1 MLTYGNLVKHIN
13 KLLTMP
19 LSYLMNEARG
29 TSNRQIAKTGD
40 STVSITEAEIMAALK
55 KVALPNG
62 TDLVAAD
69 MIRALMINANTVR
82 FVIEAE
88 SPEVAKMMEPIRQA
102 AEATVKALPGVD
114 VAHVALTA
122 HGPSTKAPPQP
133 SPKAPPSLKI
143 GGHPKP
149 QAGPTKPA
157 GVDRILAIGS
167 GKGGVGKSTVSSN
180 LAVALA
186 RAGRKVG
193 LLDADIYG
201 PSQPRMM
208 GVNKRP
214 ASPDGKTII
223 PLHAHGVT
231 LMSIGFMLDPDKAV
245 VWRGPMLMGALQ
257 QMLGQV
263 EWGELD
269 VLLVDLPPGT
279 GDVQL
284 TLCQKSEVTGAIV
297 VSTPQDVA
305 LLDARKALNMFDTL
319 NTPVLGLIENMSQF
333 TCPDCGSTHDIFGHG
348 GVASEAEKLGVPLL
362 GALPIDL
369 DTRLAGDG
377 GTPIAAGDSAMSQAY
392 GRIAE
397 GLIKGGMA

>member
-1 MLTYGNLVKHIN
+1 MSQLETDIRSAL
-13 KLLTMP
+13 
-19 LSYLMNEARG
+19 AR
-29 TSNRQIAKTGD
+29 
-40 STVSITEAEIMAALK
+40 L
-55 KVALPNG
+55 ALPDG
-62 TDLVAAD
+62 GDLISSD
-69 MIRALMINANTVR
+69 MVRALMIDGDSVR
-82 FVIEAE
+82 FVIEAP
-88 SPEVAKMMEPIRQA
+88 SPEVAQVMEPLRKA
-102 AEATVKALPGVD
+102 AEQAVAAIEGVGS
-114 VAHVALTA
+114 VSVALTA
-122 HGPSTKAPPQP
+122 HGPASKSVAQATSGP
-133 SPKAPPSLKI
+133 PPSLKI

-149 QAGPTKPA
+149 QQGGPAPVS

-186 RAGRKVG
+186 KQGRRVG

-223 PLHAHGVT
+223 PLQAHGVT
-231 LMSIGFMLDPDKAV
+231 MMSIGLMLDEAKAV

-269 VLLVDLPPGT
+269 VLIVDLPPGT

-284 TLCQKSEVTGAIV
+284 TLCQKTQVTGAIV

-305 LLDARKALNMFDTL
+305 LIDARKALDMFATL
-319 NTPVLGLIENMSQF
+319 KTPVLGLIENMSMF
-333 TCPDCGSTHDIFGHG
+333 VCPDCGSEHAIFGQG
-348 GVASEAEKLGVPLL
+348 GVAAEAERMGVPLL

-377 GTPIAAGDSAMSQAY
+377 GTPIAAGEGPMSEAY
-392 GRIAE
+392 AQLAR
-397 GLIKGGMA
+397 GLVAGGMA

>member
-1 MLTYGNLVKHIN
+1 MSVSKDHVMETLARIG
-13 KLLTMP
+13 MP
-19 LSYLMNEARG
+19 DG
-29 TSNRQIAKTGD
+29 G
-40 STVSITEAEIMAALK
+40 
-55 KVALPNG
+55 
-62 TDLVAAD
+62 DLVSHD
-69 MIRALMINANTVR
+69 LIRAVQIQGDAVQ
-82 FVIEAE
+82 FVIEAPT
-88 SPEVAKMMEPIRQA
+88 PEIAAKMEPVRAA
-102 AEATVKALPGVD
+102 AEEAVRGLAGVGD
-114 VAHVALTA
+114 VRVALTA
-122 HGPSTKAPPQP
+122 HGPAKKQP
-133 SPKAPPSLKI
+133 APSLKI

-149 QAGPTKPA
+149 QEGPTKPV
-157 GVDRILAIGS
+157 GVKRILAIGS

-186 RAGRKVG
+186 KQGRKVG

-231 LMSIGFMLDPDKAV
+231 LMSIGFMLEEGKAV

-284 TLCQKSEVTGAIV
+284 TLCTKSELSGAIV

-305 LLDARKALNMFDTL
+305 LIDARKALDMFATL
-319 NTPVLGLIENMSQF
+319 KTPVLGLIENMSLF
-333 TCPDCGSTHDIFGHG
+333 VCPDCGAEHQIFGQG
-348 GVASEAEKLGVPLL
+348 GVAAEAEKMGVPLL

-369 DTRLAGDG
+369 ETRLAGDG
-377 GTPIAAGDSAMSQAY
+377 GTPVAVGDGPMAQAY
-392 GRIAE
+392 ARIAT

>member
-1 MLTYGNLVKHIN
+1 MAVT
-13 KLLTMP
+13 
-19 LSYLMNEARG
+19 R
-29 TSNRQIAKTGD
+29 D
-40 STVSITEAEIMAALK
+40 EIMGVLARLE
-55 KVALPNG
+55 LPDGG
-62 TDLVAAD
+62 TLASRD
-69 MIRALMINANTVR
+69 MIRALGVDGGAVR
-82 FVIEAE
+82 FVIEA
-88 SPEVAKMMEPIRQA
+88 SDAGIAAKMEPQRMA
-102 AEATVKALPGVD
+102 AEAAIKALSGVTS
-114 VAHVALTA
+114 VSVVLTA
-122 HGPSTKAPPQP
+122 HGPAPKAPE
-133 SPKAPPSLKI
+133 PPSLKI

-149 QAGPTKPA
+149 QAGPSRPS

-186 RAGRKVG
+186 REGRRVG

-223 PLHAHGVT
+223 PLKAHGVT
-231 LMSIGFMLDPDKAV
+231 MMSIGLMMDPDKAI

-269 VLLVDLPPGT
+269 VLIVDLPPGT

-284 TLCQKSEVTGAIV
+284 TLCQKTELTGAIV

-305 LLDARKALNMFDTL
+305 LLDARKAIDMFNTL
-319 NTPVLGLIENMSQF
+319 KTPVLGMIENMSTF
-333 TCPDCGSTHDIFGHG
+333 ICPDCGHEAHIFGHG
-348 GVASEAEKLGVPLL
+348 GVKADAKRLGVPFL

-369 DTRLAGDG
+369 DTRLAGDA
-377 GTPIAAGDSAMSQAY
+377 GTPIAAGNGPMADAY
-392 GRIAE
+392 RVMARRFID
-397 GLIKGGMA
+397 GGMA

>member
-1 MLTYGNLVKHIN
+1 MSVTKEQVLEA
-13 KLLTMP
+13 
-19 LSYLMNEARG
+19 LSRV
-29 TSNRQIAKTGD
+29 Q
-40 STVSITEAEIMAALK
+40 
-55 KVALPNG
+55 LPNG
-62 TDLVAAD
+62 QTLISRD
-69 MIRALMINANTVR
+69 MIRAVSINEDVVQ
-82 FVIEAE
+82 FVIEAP
-88 SPEVAKMMEPIRQA
+88 SPEVAAQMEPARKA
-102 AEATVKALPGVD
+102 AEAVVEELDGVSK
-114 VAHVALTA
+114 VAVALTA
-122 HGPSTKAPPQP
+122 HGPVAAKAP
-133 SPKAPPSLKI
+133 PPSLKI

-149 QAGPTKPA
+149 QEEPTKPS
-157 GVDRILAIGS
+157 GVARILAIGS

-186 RAGRKVG
+186 KQGRKVG

-208 GVNKRP
+208 GINKRP

-231 LMSIGFMLDPDKAV
+231 LMSIGFMMEEGKAV

-284 TLCQKSEVTGAIV
+284 TLCTKSELTGAIV

-305 LLDARKALNMFDTL
+305 LIDARKALDMFATL
-319 NTPVLGLIENMSQF
+319 KTPVLGLIENMSMF
-333 TCPDCGSTHDIFGHG
+333 VCPDCGSEHKIFGSG
-348 GVASEAEKLGVPLL
+348 GVAAEANKMDVPLL

-377 GTPIAAGDSAMSQAY
+377 GTPIAAGDGPMALAY
-392 GRIAE
+392 AKIATD
-397 GLIKGGMA
+397 LIAGGMA